1 MALLSIVVGI
11 DPVAFTIGPVSIRW
25 YGVLVVV
32 AVLFI
37 CLWVWRMGRRV
48 GITGGFILSAAPWA
62 IVSAIIVSRLIHVVD
77 RLDIY
82 ASNPQAILG
91 FEGMTI
97 FGAILGAVAGV
108 WVYCR
113 VRRIPFGP
121 LGDVAAPG
129 VILAQAI
136 GRAGCTINGCCH
148 GQTTSLP
155 WAFVYTHPDSM
166 APVGVA
172 VHPTQLY
179 ELVWDVVVFA
189 LLFWVFRGRLRPPG
203 SLFGVY
209 VALYSLGVLGI
220 RFLRGDTHAI
230 IGPFHEGQIIALS
243 LLIISVALLVWKTRW
258 VRGGG
263 EAAGAGEGPDDASG
277 DVSGEVTMSIGSTA
291 AAGRDNGGDAGLS
304 GEKGGA

>member
-1 MALLSIVVGI
+1 MGLLSIVIGI
-11 DPVAFTIGPVSIRW
+11 DPIAFTIGPVSIRW

-37 CLWVWRMGRRV
+37 CLWVWRMGRRA
-48 GITGGFILSAAPWA
+48 GITGGFIVNAAPWA
-62 IVSAIIVSRLIHVVD
+62 IVSAIIVSRLLHVVD

-82 ASNPQAILG
+82 ASNPRAILG

-97 FGAILGAVAGV
+97 FGAILGAVVGA

-121 LGDVAAPG
+121 FVDVAAPG

-148 GQTTSLP
+148 GDTTSLP
-155 WAFVYTHPDSM
+155 WALVYTHPDSI
-166 APVGVA
+166 APLGVA

-189 LLFWVFRGRLRPPG
+189 VLFWVFRGRLRPPG

-209 VALYSLGVLGI
+209 VALYSLGVFGI

-230 IGPFHEGQIIALS
+230 IGPFHEGQLIALG
-243 LLIISVALLVWKTRW
+243 LLVISVSILVWKTRW
-258 VRGGG
+258 MSKGREFGG
-263 EAAGAGEGPDDASG
+263 APEGPG
-277 DVSGEVTMSIGSTA
+277 DGTPNV
-291 AAGRDNGGDAGLS
+291 
-304 GEKGGA
+304 